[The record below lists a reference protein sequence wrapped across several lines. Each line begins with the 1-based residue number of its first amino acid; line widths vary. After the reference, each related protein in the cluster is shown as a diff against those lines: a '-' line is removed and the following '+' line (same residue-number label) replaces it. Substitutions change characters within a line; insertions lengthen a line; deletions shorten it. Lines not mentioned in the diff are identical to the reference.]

1 MKKLLS
7 ISVIAALAALPMA
20 ANAAVG
26 DILSVSDPT
35 AASAVTPTPQADNAV
50 TATTSPKYALAV
62 QGTKDGNLATAGYVK
77 GAYNQAMKAI
87 NKVSETAS
95 NALTATGTATLTN
108 KTIDADDNTI
118 SDLQTGNFK
127 SGVVRGST
135 AGVRAVASAEDDKL
149 VTEKAIAT
157 AIDGMVTETGTQTL
171 TNKTISGATITG
183 GTIDASSTTIS
194 NLDTGDFASTA
205 LATQTGG
212 GMETDATNASD
223 DKLVTEKAVATALAT
238 ATTGQVTLNGT
249 QTLTNKTI
257 DADDNTI
264 SDLTTSNLKS
274 GTLVDST
281 TGIAT
286 DGTASDSKLVS
297 EAAVADAIADFATQT
312 AVENTIE
319 TATITARVPTLTT
332 WGDDSS
338 EGTVGVEVVSIASTY
353 AEPTPVEPEEP

>member
-264 SDLTTSNLKS
+264 NLKS